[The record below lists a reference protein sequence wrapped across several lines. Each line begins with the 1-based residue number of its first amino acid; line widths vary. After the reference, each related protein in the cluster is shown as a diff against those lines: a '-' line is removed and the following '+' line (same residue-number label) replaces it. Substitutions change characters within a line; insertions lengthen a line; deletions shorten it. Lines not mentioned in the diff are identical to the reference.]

1 MVTCRLVI
9 ARVVL
14 PLLLL
19 GCAERVEPLA
29 PEALVVASA
38 PALGMYELTVLNGT
52 DLGGGQWQIS
62 AVPGI
67 LHARIT
73 FPDGSP
79 VTQGN
84 VVFQHLFGGRWQR
97 IGTAPVNP
105 INGTVTFALGVALPS
120 SFRLKYVAQG
130 SGVKNG
136 ESNVITLALVS
147 GV

>member
-1 MVTCRLVI
+1 LVI

-14 PLLLL
+14 PLTLV
-19 GCAERVEPLA
+19 GCAEQLEPLA

-38 PALGMYELTVLNGT
+38 PALGTYELTVLNGT

-62 AVPGI
+62 AVPAM
-67 LHARIT
+67 LHARVT

-84 VVFQHLFGGRWQR
+84 VVFQLLVGGRWQR
-97 IGTAPVNP
+97 IGTAPVNSV
-105 INGTVTFALGVALPS
+105 NGTTTFSPGVALPA
-120 SFRLKYVAQG
+120 SFRFKYVAQG

-136 ESNVITLALVS
+136 ESNTIAVALVS
-147 GV
+147 GT